1 MIFFWLCFCCCFF
14 CWMNLLGLFVW
25 LVLLLQF
32 LEPWNS
38 WRLRFGGKAKVLAC
52 SSSSKR
58 YVLSGCLRKEQ
69 QLGWIFDLLGG
80 GFKCFFY
87 FHPYLG
93 KSSNLTHIF
102 SNGLKP
108 PSCIDLYPGP
118 RVLQHFDRIS
128 FFRFFEDIFVETW
141 NTHWNIW
148 NVYLIFAQSRNLQLL
163 VTSVA
168 T

>member
-80 GFKCFFY
+80 GFKCFFI
-87 FHPYLG
+87 FTPTWGNHP
-93 KSSNLTHIF
+93 
-102 SNGLKP
+102 
-108 PSCIDLYPGP
+108 
-118 RVLQHFDRIS
+118 
-128 FFRFFEDIFVETW
+128 
-141 NTHWNIW
+141 IW
-148 NVYLIFAQSRNLQLL
+148 LIFFQMGWNHQAVLICIRVHAFCSTLIEYLFSDFLKIFLL
-163 VTSVA
+163 RLETLIETFETCTSSLLNHEIYSFWLLL
-168 T
+168 